1 MYITPIWMVADF
13 VQMALTD
20 FKDLG
25 FKKQVAIVGIFLF
38 VTIVGICSDRAD
50 IQDRTETH
58 TQLSNLQA
66 ENSKL
71 VDLVGNIATNQ
82 AMAAK
87 PGLRKDA
94 LELARTLIARS
105 TQTPVLTGHDAMGDP
120 SGWPKQAQTSN
131 AQLVSDYNNIYAN
144 QVQSLRQRFILQGQK
159 NWQNDRYYENPTTAR
174 DIQHIGFELL
184 THANALN

>member
-1 MYITPIWMVADF
+1 
-13 VQMALTD
+13 
-20 FKDLG
+20 
-25 FKKQVAIVGIFLF
+25 
-38 VTIVGICSDRAD
+38 
-50 IQDRTETH
+50 
-58 TQLSNLQA
+58 
-66 ENSKL
+66 
-71 VDLVGNIATNQ
+71 
-82 AMAAK
+82 MAAK

-105 TQTPVLTGHDAMGDP
+105 TQTLVLTGHDAMGDP

-174 DIQHIGFELL
+174 DIQHLGFELL
-184 THANALN
+184 THATALN